1 MRASGQPFCS
11 KTHRRSFG
19 IQLAVVNPATAYV
32 THPSGPVKKRFAVLI
47 FCSLL
52 FIPAALLAQTFEVPG
67 QTPQTA
73 GKKSPTQKS
82 GTRSAKSE
90 PSQGIG
96 WGSSIE
102 VGRMARAAQQALAHN
117 NPAEAASFAQRAV
130 QAAPND
136 AKLWFLLGYT
146 SRLAGRTQA
155 SLDAYQKGLKIS
167 PGSVDGLSGM
177 AQTYAKMGNIDQAK
191 RLLMQIVRS
200 NPRRQNDLLM
210 AGELYMQTGDPQQG
224 IALLQRAESIKP
236 SSHAELMMAVAYLK
250 LKQPA
255 KAKQLLD
262 VAKRRDPKNPAI
274 FRAVANYYREQHD
287 YKSAIATLKSAPH
300 MTPELLADLGYSYE
314 LNGDKKEAEDA
325 YIRAANAD
333 PKQIGYQLSAAQA
346 LITGGQLERSRQ
358 FIARAESL
366 DPNNYRLHAIK
377 GFLAR
382 TEDRPADAIREYN
395 EAIARLPQGGVPEG
409 DLYPIL
415 LRLNLAELY
424 RQQND
429 EANSRQQINIA
440 EQMVNKLNLQ
450 GTARAE
456 FLRVRASIFTAEQ
469 NYTAAEKDLRE
480 ALSLDPN
487 NTNITLQY
495 ANLLWKTNRKPES
508 RKLYN
513 AILAKDQNNR
523 YALEAL
529 GYMARE
535 DGDNKAA
542 EGYFQ
547 RYANA
552 YPKDYVPYLALGDLY
567 TASKDFARANAS
579 YEEGNKRSP
588 DNPIIIANAAN
599 AAIEGQQIDLAGNW
613 IARAQGKA
621 KDDARV
627 MREDE
632 RYRFHKG
639 KYLESAQLGYKVLQ
653 KLPRDRN
660 ASVYLAY
667 ALYNLGRYD
676 DVLTVSH
683 RYENILPKEPNF
695 PLLIG
700 HVHKQVNLLDEAV
713 SDYGRAIAR
722 DPKMVEPYVN
732 RGYVRNDLQDPEE
745 STRDFQTALQLAPK
759 NGTAHLGL
767 AFANLELRK
776 GRQALDEV
784 DIAEKLLGESGATHL
799 ARATAYRQM
808 RLLDKSEKEYL
819 VALKYAPDDL
829 KLHMALAD
837 AQYYGRRYPQ
847 AIQTLTEALRL
858 SPDDPLIYSEMAH
871 SYAQM
876 HRRSETLQ
884 YVQAAERASGDRSA
898 IFLNTGEALMELG
911 DQNAAMQRFARA
923 LQAPDADKVA
933 ARLLIARLFVHEGRY
948 DDARQQVALGFAE
961 ARVGEASPVTADNM
975 IEAANI
981 FLSMNDFDLAQRYF
995 ERAKAAGAADEVV
1008 AIGLANAYLAQGKS
1022 DAAQGQLSS
1031 LGNPDDLQ
1039 QNYDYNLAMGSLY
1052 LQRHDNIHALTSFA
1066 RANLVAGNDDAVAER
1081 EMEDVA
1087 ASEGMRVTDKLSVGG
1102 EYNLQGI
1109 YDDVTIY
1116 NLDRQL
1122 FGVTSPS
1129 QLPPPRAEYESRWM
1143 SDFRYHQ
1150 FGFPVISGFVQL
1162 RNARGPYSV
1171 PSEALIVNR
1180 DTYDYSVNGALNP
1193 NVHFGPLN
1201 LQFNTGLQYTWRRD
1215 HEDPRDL
1222 DQNLFRQF
1230 VYFSSNSV
1238 FDWVSL
1244 RGAAFHETGPFLN
1257 KPYSSREVGADIQF
1271 VVGRPWG
1278 HTQLLT
1284 GYSVRDLQFNPII
1297 REFFSTTTAV
1307 GLQHQFGKN
1316 LKIAAL
1322 GEYIRSWRA
1331 QDFSYFLAQAMR
1343 PAGQFE
1349 YDVNDRWNVTG
1360 NFSFSRGM
1368 GLHDYDNVQNS
1379 LLINYQR
1386 PLRRHMNDGSGE
1398 IPVEYPLRFSFGIQ
1412 SANYFNFTGPGSTTL
1427 IRPVF
1432 QLSLF

>member
-1 MRASGQPFCS
+1 M
-11 KTHRRSFG
+11 
-19 IQLAVVNPATAYV
+19 
-32 THPSGPVKKRFAVLI
+32 KKRFAVFI

-52 FIPAALLAQTFEVPG
+52 ILPAALLAQTFEIPG
-67 QTPQTA
+67 QTPQAA
-73 GKKSPTQKS
+73 GKKSPAQKAGKRSVRSQETQS
-82 GTRSAKSE
+82 
-90 PSQGIG
+90 IG
-96 WGSSIE
+96 WGSSLQ
-102 VGRMARAAQQALAHN
+102 VGQLARAARQALAHN
-117 NPAEAASFAQRAV
+117 NPAQAATFAQRAV
-130 QAAPND
+130 QTAPRD

-146 SRLAGRTQA
+146 SRLANRNQA
-155 SLDAYQKGLKIS
+155 SLDAYQHGLKLS
-167 PGSVDGLSGM
+167 PGSVDGLSGL
-177 AQTYAKMGNIDQAK
+177 AQTYARMGNIDQAK
-191 RLLMQIVRS
+191 RLLMEIVS
-200 NPRRQNDLLM
+200 KNPRRQNDLLM
-210 AGELYMQTGDPQQG
+210 AGELYMQTGDPRQG
-224 IALLQRAESIKP
+224 IRLLQRAEDIKP
-236 SSHAELMMAVAYLK
+236 TTHAELMMAVAYLK
-250 LKQPA
+250 LNQPSQ
-255 KAKQLLD
+255 AKQLLD
-262 VAKRRDPKNPAI
+262 KAKRRDPKNTAI
-274 FRAVANYYREQHD
+274 FRAIANYYRGEHD
-287 YKSAIATLKSAPH
+287 YKSAIATLRSAPR
-300 MTPELLADLGYSYE
+300 MTPELLADLGYTYG
-314 LNGDKKEAEDA
+314 LNGDKKQAADT

-346 LITGGQLERSRQ
+346 LITGGQLEQSRQ
-358 FIARAESL
+358 FIARAETL
-366 DPNNYRLHAIK
+366 DANNYRLHAIK

-382 TEDRPADAIREYN
+382 TEDRPADAIREYSQ
-395 EAIARLPQGGVPEG
+395 AIALLPQGGVPEG
-409 DLYPIL
+409 DLYPIS

-429 EANSRQQINIA
+429 DANSRQQIVIA

-450 GTARAE
+450 GAARAE

-469 NYTAAEKDLRE
+469 NYTGAEKDLRE
-480 ALSLDPN
+480 AMRLDPS

-513 AILAKDQNNR
+513 AILAKDQNNHF
-523 YALEAL
+523 ALEAL

-535 DGDNKAA
+535 DGDNNAA
-542 EGYFQ
+542 QGYFE
-547 RYANA
+547 RYARA

-567 TASKDFARANAS
+567 TAEHQYARANAS
-579 YEEGNKRSP
+579 YEEGYKRSP
-588 DNPIIIANAAN
+588 DNALIIANAAN
-599 AAIEGQQIDLAGNW
+599 AAIAAQQIDLAGTW
-613 IARAQGKA
+613 VARATGKA

-632 RYRFHKG
+632 RYLFHKG

-660 ASVYLAY
+660 GSVYLVY

-676 DVLTVSH
+676 EVLTVAH

-695 PLLIG
+695 PLLLG

-713 SDYGRAIAR
+713 NDYGRAIAR
-722 DPKMVEPYVN
+722 DPKMVDAYVN

-745 STRDFQTALQLAPK
+745 SIRDFDTALKLEPD
-759 NGTAHLGL
+759 NGIAHLGL
-767 AFANLELRK
+767 AFADLELRK
-776 GRQALDEV
+776 GKSALDEV
-784 DIAEKLLGESGATHL
+784 NTAEKLLGESGATHL

-808 RLLDKSEKEYL
+808 RLLDQAEKEYE

-837 AQYYGRRYPQ
+837 TQYYARHYPQ
-847 AIQTLTEALRL
+847 AVQTLTAALRL

-876 HRRSETLQ
+876 HRRNETLQ
-884 YVQAAERASGDRSA
+884 YVQAAERAGGDRSS

-911 DQNAAMQRFARA
+911 DQNGAMQRFARA

-933 ARLLIARLFVHEGRY
+933 ARLLIARLFVRQGRY
-948 DDARQQVALGFAE
+948 DDAREQVGLGFAE
-961 ARVGEASPVTADNM
+961 ARVGEASPVTADDL
-975 IEAANI
+975 IEAANV
-981 FLSMNDFDLAQRYF
+981 FLSMSDFDLAQLYF
-995 ERAKAAGAADEVV
+995 ERAKAAGAADQVV

-1022 DAAQGQLSS
+1022 NEAQVQLAS
-1031 LGNPDDLQ
+1031 LGSPDDLQ
-1039 QNYDYNLAMGSLY
+1039 QNYDYNLALGSLY
-1052 LQRHDNIHALTSFA
+1052 RQQHDNLRALGAYA
-1066 RANLVAGNDDAVAER
+1066 RANLVAGNDDVAER
-1081 EMEDVA
+1081 AMQDVA

-1102 EYNLQGI
+1102 DFSLNGI
-1109 YDDVTIY
+1109 YNDVTIY

-1122 FGVTSPS
+1122 FGVTTPS
-1129 QLPPPRAEYESRWM
+1129 HLPPPRAEYESRWM
-1143 SDFRYHQ
+1143 SDFKYHQ
-1150 FGFPVISGFVQL
+1150 FGLPVISGFVQL

-1171 PSEALIVNR
+1171 PSEALIVDR

-1193 NVHFGPLN
+1193 QLHLGALD

-1215 HEDPRDL
+1215 HKDPVDL
-1222 DQNLFRQF
+1222 NQNLFRQF
-1230 VYFSSNSV
+1230 VYFSSNSL
-1238 FDWVSL
+1238 FDWVSF
-1244 RGAAFHETGPFLN
+1244 RGAAFHETGPFLD
-1257 KPYSSREVGADIQF
+1257 KPSSSRELGASLQF
-1271 VVGRPWG
+1271 LVGRPWG
-1278 HTQLLT
+1278 RTQLLT
-1284 GYSVRDLQFNPII
+1284 GYSVRDLQFSPII
-1297 REFFSTTTAV
+1297 REFFTTTTSV
-1307 GLQHQFGKN
+1307 GLQHRFGKK

-1331 QDFSYFLAQAMR
+1331 QDFSYFLAQGMR

-1368 GLHDYDNVQNS
+1368 GFHDYDNVQNS

-1386 PLRRHMNDGSGE
+1386 PLHRKMDDGGGE

-1432 QLSLF
+1432 QLGLF